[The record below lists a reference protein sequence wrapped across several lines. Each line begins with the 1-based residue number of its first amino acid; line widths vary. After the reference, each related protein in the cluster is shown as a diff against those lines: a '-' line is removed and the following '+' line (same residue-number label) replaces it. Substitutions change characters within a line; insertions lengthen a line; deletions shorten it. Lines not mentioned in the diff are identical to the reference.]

1 MSSLVRD
8 LEDSFSRG
16 RCVLDDQCLLDGS
29 KVRPIYG
36 KTLQKKLLGNQ
47 WTVFHRS
54 GDTGLSH
61 PDIFLE
67 KGPVTCY
74 SDQCVATELLWRSIA
89 FIRILCALTT
99 LSLRAFM
106 ALTLH
111 VLRFHGVRTALSMRL
126 HCADGVL
133 KGQ

>member
-1 MSSLVRD
+1 MSSLVED

-29 KVRPIYG
+29 KVRPIMV
-36 KTLQKKLLGNQ
+36 KPFKKLLGNQ

-54 GDTGLSH
+54 GVTGLSH

-89 FIRILCALTT
+89 FLRILCALTT

-111 VLRFHGVRTALSMRL
+111 VLRFRGVRTALSMRL

-133 KGQ
+133 KAQ